1 MPKATPQEAFDLLHD
16 KVTRV
21 AGDAEVMKRD
31 IARLEG
37 QMMAVLKH
45 PESKEA
51 ERIRLE
57 REGPRDTLQSLRENW
72 LAAEK
77 EIIRAAVADR
87 GMPYLG
93 FCLGHQLLA
102 DALGGTV
109 GPAQSPEIGVMEVE
123 LTAAGRASPFY
134 ADMPARAKCLQW
146 HGAEVT
152 RAPAGADVLAA
163 SPACA
168 VQALSVCGHAFSL
181 QYHVELTPTTV
192 AEWGAIPEY
201 KAALEASLGA
211 GALAGLEAET
221 DAHMAAFNRDAR
233 QLYDNFMKTLG

>member
-1 MPKATPQEAFDLLHD
+1 MTRIVVFQHIRSEHPGILRDFLAADGIDWRAVELDEGEAIPDLDGFDALWVMGGPMDVWQED
-16 KVTRV
+16 T
-21 AGDAEVMKRD
+21 
-31 IARLEG
+31 
-37 QMMAVLKH
+37 H
-45 PESKEA
+45 P
-51 ERIRLE
+51 
-57 REGPRDTLQSLRENW
+57 W

-109 GPAQSPEIGVMEVE
+109 SPAQSPEVGVMEVE
-123 LTAAGRASPFY
+123 LTAAGRGSPLY
-134 ADMPARAKCLQW
+134 TDMPVRAKCLQW
-146 HGAEVT
+146 HGAEVAC
-152 RAPAGADVLAA
+152 APAGAEVLAV

-168 VQALSVCGHAFSL
+168 VQALSVGDQAFSI

-192 AEWGAIPEY
+192 SEWGAIPEY
-201 KAALEASLGA
+201 KAALESSLGA
-211 GALAGLEAET
+211 GAFESLKSET

-233 QLYDNFMKTLG
+233 KLYENFMKTLA

>member
-1 MPKATPQEAFDLLHD
+1 MTRIVVFQHIRSEHPGILRDFLAEDGVEWQAVELDEGEAIPDLEDFDALW
-16 KVTRV
+16 
-21 AGDAEVMKRD
+21 VMGGPMD
-31 IARLEG
+31 VWEEEA
-37 QMMAVLKH
+37 H
-45 PESKEA
+45 P
-51 ERIRLE
+51 
-57 REGPRDTLQSLRENW
+57 W
-72 LAAEK
+72 MAAEK

-109 GPAQSPEIGVMEVE
+109 GRAQSPEVGVMEVE
-123 LTAAGRASPFY
+123 LTAAGRGSPFY
-134 ADMPARAKCLQW
+134 VDMPARSKCLQW

-152 RAPAGADVLAA
+152 QAPAGAEVLAA

-168 VQALSVCGHAFSL
+168 VQALSIGGRAFSV

-201 KAALEASLGA
+201 KAALESSLGD
-211 GALAGLEAET
+211 GALDRLVAET
-221 DAHMAAFNRDAR
+221 DTHMAAFNRDAR